1 MKVVRE
7 TLTVSTEEP
16 MAFLD
21 ITKQIRDVV
30 LKHSITE
37 GMLLVNSLHTTVA
50 VFVNEFQGAL
60 IEDLKRMVSELVRER
75 DGYRHDDPRYSE
87 CERGNAH
94 AHLRAA
100 LLGRSI
106 AVGISGGELSV
117 GRFQSII
124 LAELDGPRARELDI
138 QIIGR

>member
-75 DGYRHDDPRYSE
+75 DGYRHDDPRYSD

-106 AVGISGGELSV
+106 AVGVSGGELSV

-138 QIIGR
+138 QIIGQ